1 MSRIGKKP
9 IVVPDKVEVKVN
21 GLKVSVKGPK
31 GQMEFEAPRFV
42 KLEMKGKELNISPLD
57 ESKKS
62 VSSWGTTRT
71 LISNMLLGVSEGFT
85 KTLEFNGV
93 GYKAAVKGNIV
104 ELGLGYS
111 HPINFELPK
120 GVSAKVDK
128 NFIYITG
135 INKEEVG
142 QVCANIRALRG
153 PEPYKGKGVK
163 YLEEKIIRKA
173 GKTAAAAK

>member
-9 IVVPDKVEVKVN
+9 IVVADKVEVKIN
-21 GLKVSVKGPK
+21 GFKVSVKGPK
-31 GQMEFEAPRFV
+31 GQLEFDAPRFV
-42 KLEMKGKELNISPLD
+42 KLEMKGKELNVSPLD
-57 ESKKS
+57 KSKES

-71 LISNMLLGVSEGFT
+71 IIANMIVGVSEGFT

-128 NFIYITG
+128 NLIHISG

-142 QVCANIRALRG
+142 QVCADIRDLRG

>member
-9 IVVPDKVEVKVN
+9 IVIPDKVEVKIN

-31 GQMEFEAPRFV
+31 GQLEFDAPAVV
-42 KLEMKGKELNISPLD
+42 KLEMKGKELIVTPA
-57 ESKKS
+57 EKTKAG
-62 VSSWGTTRT
+62 SSAWGTTRSV
-71 LISNMLLGVSEGFT
+71 INNMLVGVSEGFT

-93 GYKAAVKGNIV
+93 GYKAAVKGSIV

-120 GVSAKVDK
+120 GVTAKVDK

-142 QVCANIRALRG
+142 QVCANIRSLRG

-163 YLEEKIIRKA
+163 YLDEVIIRKA

>member
-9 IVVPDKVEVKVN
+9 IAVPDKVEVKIN
-21 GLKVSVKGPK
+21 GAKVSVKGAK
-31 GQMEFEAPRFV
+31 GQLDFEVPNFV
-42 KLEMKGKELNISPLD
+42 KVEMKGKEILVSPTE
-57 ESKKS
+57 ESKS
-62 VSSWGTTRT
+62 AVSSWGTTRT
-71 LISNMLLGVSEGFT
+71 IISNMLVGVSEGFT

-93 GYKAAVKGNIV
+93 GYKAAVKGNVV

-120 GVSAKVDK
+120 GITAKVDK

-135 INKEEVG
+135 ISKEEVG

-163 YLEEKIIRKA
+163 YLNEVIIRKA

>member
-9 IVVPDKVEVKVN
+9 IGIPEKVEIKIVGGKI
-21 GLKVSVKGPK
+21 SVKGPK
-31 GQMEFEAPRFV
+31 GQMDFDAPKLV
-42 KLEMKGKELNISPLD
+42 KLEMKGKELIVSPS
-57 ESKKS
+57 ENTKAGKS
-62 VSSWGTTRT
+62 AWGTTRT
-71 LISNMLLGVSEGFT
+71 VVSNMVVGVSEGFT

-120 GVSAKVDK
+120 GITAKVDK
-128 NFIYITG
+128 NFIMISG

-142 QVCANIRALRG
+142 QVCANIRSLRG

-163 YLEEKIIRKA
+163 YLGEKIIRKA
-173 GKTAAAAK
+173 GKTAAASK